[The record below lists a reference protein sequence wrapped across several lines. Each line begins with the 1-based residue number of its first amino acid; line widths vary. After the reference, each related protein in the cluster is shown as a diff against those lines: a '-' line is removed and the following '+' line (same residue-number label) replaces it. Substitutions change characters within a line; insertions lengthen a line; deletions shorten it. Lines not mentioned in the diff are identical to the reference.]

1 MDKNK
6 FIWIIVALLLIAIG
20 YGGYVI
26 GTQKNKTS
34 KIVTPIPSPSRLS
47 PVTPSVVA
55 SPSSQAIPPS
65 SQNVSS
71 VPEMTPV
78 EAAQRFYASF
88 EDCMKNPPPPAAGQV
103 SLYCQSHN
111 PFITATFVTN
121 LERGGV
127 AKEGADPVVCAQNFP
142 EKISV
147 GTMTVVGNTT
157 AKGKVT
163 EAFGPSTVQPS
174 VSLLKETT
182 GWKVDNIT
190 CPRP

>member
-1 MDKNK
+1 MNGNK
-6 FIWIIVALLLIAIG
+6 FIWVIIAVLFVAIG
-20 YGGYVI
+20 YGGYLI

-34 KIVTPIPSPSRLS
+34 TIITPTPIPLS
-47 PVTPSVVA
+47 SITPSVII
-55 SPSSQAIPPS
+55 SPSMSASPS

-71 VPEMTPV
+71 IPEMSPS
-78 EAAQRFYASF
+78 EAAQGFYASF

-127 AKEGADPVVCAQNFP
+127 AKAGADPVVCAQNFP
-142 EKISV
+142 QKISV
-147 GTMTVVGNTT
+147 GTFTVEGNT
-157 AKGKVT
+157 AKGKIT
-163 EAFGPSTVQPS
+163 ETFGTSTVQPAI
-174 VSLLKETT
+174 SLLKETT

-190 CPRP
+190 CPRPQI